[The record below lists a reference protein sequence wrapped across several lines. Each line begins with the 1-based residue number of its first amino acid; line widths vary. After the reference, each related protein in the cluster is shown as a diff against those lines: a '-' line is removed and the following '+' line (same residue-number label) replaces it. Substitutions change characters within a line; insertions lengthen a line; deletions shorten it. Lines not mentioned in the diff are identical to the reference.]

1 MSVAGRKWARIGC
14 LAAMLLW
21 LGSDGRAQD
30 LFLGDLMDR
39 RITITAG
46 FAGTDVFIYGVKE
59 GDGDVVVVFRGPP
72 VDYAVRRKERIAGIW
87 LNTDRVDFQGVP
99 SFYAVASSKPLDE
112 LMTPAVQARED
123 IGVNHLK
130 LIPAD
135 DASSSD
141 AASFATALVRV
152 KEAMGLYGRGV
163 ANISFE
169 NRPLYRGTVHFPA
182 NVTTGN
188 YDVRVLLVRG
198 GEIVGAQTIPLQIS
212 KGGAD
217 AWVYDRAHD
226 QSAAYGLCAIAGA
239 LLLGW
244 AAHLVFRKI

>member
-1 MSVAGRKWARIGC
+1 MSVAARKWARIGS
-14 LAAMLLW
+14 LVAMLLL

-46 FAGTDVFIYGVKE
+46 FTGADVFIYGVKE
-59 GDGDVVVVFRGPP
+59 GDGDVVVIFRGPLM
-72 VDYAVRRKERIAGIW
+72 DYAVRRKERIAGVW
-87 LNTDRVDFQGVP
+87 LNTDRVDFQDVR

-112 LMTPAVQARED
+112 LMTPAMQAREE

-130 LIPAD
+130 LAPAD
-135 DASSSD
+135 DVGSSD
-141 AASFATALVRV
+141 AASFAAALVRV
-152 KEAMGLYGRGV
+152 KEAMELYGRHV
-163 ANISFE
+163 ATISFE
-169 NRPLYRGTVHFPA
+169 NRPLYRGAVHFPA
-182 NVTTGN
+182 NVPTGY
-188 YDVRVLLVRG
+188 YDVKVLLVRG
-198 GEIVGAQTIPLQIS
+198 GEIASAQTIPLQIAT
-212 KGGAD
+212 GGAD

-226 QSAAYGLCAIAGA
+226 QAAAYGLCAIAGA

>member
-1 MSVAGRKWARIGC
+1 MKAARGKLARVGC
-14 LAAMLLW
+14 FAAMVLC
-21 LGSDGRAQD
+21 LGADSRAQD

-46 FAGTDVFIYGVKE
+46 FNGTDVFIYGVKE

-72 VDYAVRRKERIAGIW
+72 VDYSVRRKERIAGIW

-99 SFYAVASSKPLDE
+99 SFYAIAASKPLDQ
-112 LMTPAVQARED
+112 LMTPAAQARED
-123 IGVNHLK
+123 IGVAHLN
-130 LIPAD
+130 LIPAS

-141 AASFATALVRV
+141 TASFAAALVRV
-152 KEAMGLYGRGV
+152 KEAMGLYGSV
-163 ANISFE
+163 TANISFE

-198 GEIVGAQTIPLQIS
+198 GEVVGAQTIPLQIN